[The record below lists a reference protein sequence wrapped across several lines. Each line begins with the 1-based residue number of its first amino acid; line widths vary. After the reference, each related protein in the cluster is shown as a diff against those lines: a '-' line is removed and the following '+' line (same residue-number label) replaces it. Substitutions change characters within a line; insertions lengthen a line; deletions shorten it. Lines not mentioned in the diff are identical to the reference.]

1 MRGLDRSGEP
11 LEAYLYQ
18 VADNEQCMR
27 EWGHQCVVWQT
38 AYNPVAALELLA
50 SGIWQGKGVL
60 GPEAFPARP
69 FLDLLPSYDAP
80 WGIRTRR
87 SARRALGRAAAGL
100 MTTLRPAAACSRYT
114 REMRGASARTT
125 QQAAEILAGLPSPV
139 QAFSGDGSVLPL
151 RIGSRHSELI
161 DAEAAATRARR
172 GLWLVVRSE
181 DHEIELEIARVEPKG
196 AWMARIGL
204 RVLDVRVRPLT
215 RQSPRTRVSE
225 TAKVYVLG
233 ARSVTAGE
241 HFDGFGRRRQR

>member
-1 MRGLDRSGEP
+1 M
-11 LEAYLYQ
+11 
-18 VADNEQCMR
+18 
-27 EWGHQCVVWQT
+27 
-38 AYNPVAALELLA
+38 
-50 SGIWQGKGVL
+50 
-60 GPEAFPARP
+60 
-69 FLDLLPSYDAP
+69 
-80 WGIRTRR
+80 
-87 SARRALGRAAAGL
+87 
-100 MTTLRPAAACSRYT
+100 
-114 REMRGASARTT
+114 T
-125 QQAAEILAGLPSPV
+125 QQAAEILTGLPSPV

-172 GLWLVVRSE
+172 GLWLVVRSD

-215 RQSPRTRVSE
+215 RQSPRTRVAE

-241 HFDGFGRRRQR
+241 HFEVSVADVSDTGLAMVADHELHPGDLLAVMIEVNREPVRLQARVLNTQVMGDGSHRAGAQIVQIPDRGRLLLQRLAA